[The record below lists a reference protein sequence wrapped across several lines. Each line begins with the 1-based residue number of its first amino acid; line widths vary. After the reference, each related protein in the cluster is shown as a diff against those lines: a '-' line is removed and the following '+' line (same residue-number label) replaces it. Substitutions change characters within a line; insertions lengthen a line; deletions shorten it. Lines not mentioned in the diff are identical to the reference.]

1 MLPGLS
7 VSMELGLKL
16 SVEQSNHNLSLSL
29 MAALGLTAKG
39 VKVAVWDAFCGA
51 RSRLVAV
58 CFSGLESAPEG
69 RPDADLVQAVRG

>member
-16 SVEQSNHNLSLSL
+16 SVEQSNHKLSL

-39 VKVAVWDAFCGA
+39 VKVTVWDAFCGA
-51 RSRLVAV
+51 RSRLVAA

-69 RPDADLVQAVRG
+69 RPDADLVQAVRGQP